1 MDLVHSFDPGD
12 FLIFQLESGFALL
25 RVLDVNQTE
34 GVWHVAAYE
43 DLFLDPEAADS
54 ALDDPTSLTV
64 DKPHIALTNR
74 AFESTQVARMR
85 NGVDGKGSGRLWIL
99 EGVGRKGGTRS
110 IGQASF
116 RFTLD
121 GGGRVLNLSAPVPCS
136 SVR

>member
-1 MDLVHSFDPGD
+1 MGLVHSFDPGD

-25 RVLDVNQTE
+25 RVLDVNQTD

-85 NGVDGKGSGRLWIL
+85 NVALTEKDL
-99 EGVGRKGGTRS
+99 EGYGSWKESEEKAVHDR
-110 IGQASF
+110 
-116 RFTLD
+116 
-121 GGGRVLNLSAPVPCS
+121 
-136 SVR
+136 SVRLLLGLR